1 MWSLKNLKYLSSFIY
16 KNKCIKPFHNFLI
29 MNIWYMNLTLTW
41 NMTRVS
47 CVMIEQPLGMFREI
61 CQYNW
66 HIRICCDLTCGIVSR
81 WRVAG
86 RRGLL
91 TFVVFVVETNIWC
104 FWVESCVAFAFP
116 VVLVLYCDYT
126 LADNLI
132 HPVDVWATCPVHCLH
147 DLEVLPMGFSYNLYD
162 LLFILIPRQHT
173 KLSL

>member
-1 MWSLKNLKYLSSFIY
+1 MTNLNHHLFMKT
-16 KNKCIKPFHNFLI
+16 NFLNFFNNEHLI
-29 MNIWYMNLTLTW
+29 HEFDTYLKHD
-41 NMTRVS
+41 S
-47 CVMIEQPLGMFREI
+47 CLLCDDRATSEQKQFPLGMFREI

-66 HIRICCDLTCGIVSR
+66 HIIICCDLTCGIVSR
-81 WRVAG
+81 WHVAG

-147 DLEVLPMGFSYNLYD
+147 DPEVLPMGFSYNLYD

-173 KLSL
+173 KLHL